1 MNYVKREL
9 AFEYLLNLSGAET
22 SGGVVSADER
32 RWICEGRN
40 WEREGGK
47 TGIHGSGG
55 FVWVLWNSD
64 EKERERVHWDYSVG
78 FGRVSIW
85 KMIQIWGTPRGG

>member
-32 RWICEGRN
+32 R
-40 WEREGGK
+40 
-47 TGIHGSGG
+47 
-55 FVWVLWNSD
+55 
-64 EKERERVHWDYSVG
+64 
-78 FGRVSIW
+78 
-85 KMIQIWGTPRGG
+85 